1 MRRWLCVLI
10 CLFAG
15 LASLPAH
22 AKDFAVVVPKTSP
35 TKTLA
40 WADLVKICKGTMS
53 KWPDGKEIKVIMRD
67 PSAPEMRIAVQKVY
81 GVTPEDVKKLIDAA
95 NSAQKDHFI
104 IVPTDAAIVKTVQV
118 VPGSVGIVDV
128 YSITGGVNVLK
139 VDGKVPLEPG
149 YALHG
154 TQ

>member
-1 MRRWLCVLI
+1 MRRSLSVATCI
-10 CLFAG
+10 FAL

-22 AKDFAVVVPKTSP
+22 AKDFAVVVQKTSP
-35 TKTLA
+35 TKALA
-40 WADLVKICKGTMS
+40 WTELVKICKGTMN
-53 KWPDGKEIKVIMRD
+53 KWPDGKVIKVILRD

-81 GVTPEDVKKLIDAA
+81 GVTPEEVKKLIDSA
-95 NSAQKDHFI
+95 NGSQKDRFMI
-104 IVPTDAAIVKTVQV
+104 LPSDEAVVKTVQV

-128 YSITGGVNVLK
+128 YSITSGVNVVK